1 MSYLLDT
8 NVVSEMMRPH
18 PEPRV
23 ARFLDSVAHD
33 ALHIGTITVWEILNG
48 IGRLDPRSRREDL
61 ARRFRDLLTVV
72 FQGRVLDWSLA
83 DAQACARIMEDKR
96 RLGEPLD
103 SHVPDAM
110 LAGTAASRGLAIV
123 TRNTRDFRNTG
134 VAVINPW
141 GDVTA

>member
-1 MSYLLDT
+1 
-8 NVVSEMMRPH
+8 MRPH

-23 ARFLDSVAHD
+23 ARFLDTIAD
-33 ALHIGTITVWEILNG
+33 GGLHVSAITVWEILNG
-48 IGRLDPRSRREDL
+48 IGRLDLRSRREDL

-72 FQGRVLDWSLA
+72 FQNRVLDWSLE

-141 GDVTA
+141 GDVPT